1 MHQTLLAAAVAA
13 VVAVP
18 AAQAAPIAI
27 PFDVTRGG
35 VTYTDIENAAGTNDF
50 TLTPGGVSG
59 PNNAFAITDA
69 STANNPNAYNDAYGI
84 AVNGQFVS
92 TAGATVDVIDGP
104 DGTAVQANPVTPA
117 GMIASHE
124 LFFFDNDPIYRVFF
138 LLTNATQSA
147 TTATIEIAT
156 DLGADADSTLEID
169 DTGNGLFNAA
179 DRYAVFSDG
188 GDDIHPHTL
197 FTLFGEDAPE
207 TPTISGLFSNTQG
220 DFENVNTL
228 FELDLAPGETKSLLF
243 FGGVFDTI
251 TSSTVEAAAFGAT
264 LTRSLAELGAD
275 GWLAGLGI
283 EPLST
288 VVNYAAAASPNPP
301 PIPAPAPLALIA
313 LGLAVL
319 GAARRRRG

>member
-1 MHQTLLAAAVAA
+1 MAAAVAA

-35 VTYTDIENAAGTNDF
+35 VTYTGIGNGSGANDF

-59 PNNAFAITDA
+59 PNDAFAITDA
-69 STANNPNAYNDAYGI
+69 STANNTNAYNDAYGI

-92 TAGATVDVIDGP
+92 TAGSTVDVVDGP
-104 DGTAVQANPVTPA
+104 LGTSVQANPVVPT
-117 GMIASHE
+117 GFTASHQ
-124 LFFFDNDPIYRVFF
+124 LFFFDGDPIYRVFF
-138 LLTNATQSA
+138 MITNATQSA

-156 DLGADADSTLEID
+156 DLGADALSTLEID
-169 DTGNGLFNAA
+169 ATGNGRFNAA
-179 DRYAVFSDG
+179 DSFAVFSDDG
-188 GDDIHPHTL
+188 AENDPFTL
-197 FTLFGEDAPE
+197 LTLFGEDAPE
-207 TPTISGLFSNTQG
+207 TPTISGVFSNIRNE
-220 DFENVNTL
+220 FENVNTL

-251 TSSTVEAAAFGAT
+251 DSSTVEAAAFGAT

-288 VVNYAAAASPNPP
+288 VVNYAANPNQNPP

-313 LGLAVL
+313 LGLAGL
-319 GAARRRRG
+319 GAVRRRRG